1 MCQFCTKHGEG
12 KKWYLQAKNYADELW
27 HSGGR
32 REFLDGF
39 TKNFGTD
46 DSLSAL
52 ARLDRSSPNS
62 VFGRFV
68 RGMVERKYKKEH
80 FGQMVPI
87 EDVEQVLEMSNSI
100 TRMACI
106 CRYTTRGR
114 EMRYCFGL
122 TAPVKELEEVYPDF
136 GDSLEELSKEDAL
149 ELMRSFEHDGLTH
162 SVWTFITPYVAAI
175 CNCDQDCMAYKA
187 LRYGHLK
194 LMFKGE
200 YVAEIDMDLCNGC
213 RTCMRQCQYGAISF
227 SVPLKRCFV
236 DIQRCF
242 GCGVCRATCPND
254 AITLVDRVSIPAVRN
269 EW

>member
-32 REFLDGF
+32 REFVDNF
-39 TKNFGTD
+39 FSNFGND
-46 DSLSAL
+46 DQMNAF
-52 ARLDRSSPNS
+52 AKLDRLSPDS
-62 VFGRFV
+62 AVGKFV
-68 RGMVERKYKKEH
+68 REMVERKYRKEH
-80 FGQMVPI
+80 YGQIVPI
-87 EDVEQVLEMSNSI
+87 EDVEQILEMSNSI
-100 TRMACI
+100 TRVACV
-106 CRYTTRGR
+106 CRYTSRGK
-114 EMRYCFGL
+114 EMRYCFGV
-122 TAPVKELEEVYPDF
+122 TVPMKELTDVYPDF
-136 GDSLEELSKEDAL
+136 AGGLEELSKEEAS

-162 SVWTFITPYVAAI
+162 SIWTFKTPYIGGI

-187 LRYGHLK
+187 LRYSNLK

-200 YVAEIDMDLCNGC
+200 YVARIDMDSCNGC

-236 DIQRCF
+236 DIHRCF
-242 GCGVCRATCPND
+242 GCGICRATCSKD
-254 AITLVDRVSIPAVRN
+254 AITLMDRTAIPAVRN